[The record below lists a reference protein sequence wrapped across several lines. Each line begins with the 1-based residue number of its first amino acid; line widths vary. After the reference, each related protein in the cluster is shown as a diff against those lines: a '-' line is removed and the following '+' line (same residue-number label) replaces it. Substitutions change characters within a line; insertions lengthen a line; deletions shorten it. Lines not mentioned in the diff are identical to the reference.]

1 MGQTVHHK
9 LLVRLVALA
18 AVSFSLLLVLRQD
31 DQDGL
36 GMAQSMPAFQP
47 QAPIIVARN
56 EPGSPLVISAERQL
70 AKTEQ
75 APELGFNVTNVT
87 TKTVTAF
94 AIKQEVVSDE
104 KAGTTVYLYNLP
116 LSATK
121 LPPNGVLNEFATY
134 DNLSNSQHR
143 VTLTLDYVQFS
154 DGKTWGVDS
163 AKSGE
168 RVAGQNAATQI
179 LTTKLLGVIRDGN
192 AHEDFANALELA
204 TNIQPPAQHSNEW
217 NDGFK
222 LAIGTV
228 ASRSKRAYQLGG
240 LGRVTTEL
248 TNLATMLSEDR

>member
-1 MGQTVHHK
+1 MGQTVNHK
-9 LLVRLVALA
+9 LIIRLAALA
-18 AVSFSLLLVLRQD
+18 AVTLCLILVVRQD
-31 DQDGL
+31 DQVGL
-36 GMAQSMPAFQP
+36 GMAQSMPVFQP
-47 QAPIIVARN
+47 QAPIVVARN

-75 APELGFNVTNVT
+75 APELSLNVTNVT

-94 AIKQEVVSDE
+94 AIKQEVVAGQ

-121 LPPNGVLNEFATY
+121 LPPNGALHEFATY

-154 DGKTWGVDS
+154 DGKTWGLDS

-168 RVAGQNAATQI
+168 RVAGQNAASQI
-179 LTTKLLGVIRDGN
+179 LIRKLLGMIREGK
-192 AHEDFANALELA
+192 AHEDFANTLESV
-204 TNIQPPAQHSNEW
+204 TNIQPPAQHSDEW
-217 NDGFK
+217 NDGFR

-228 ASRSKRAYQLGG
+228 AHRLKRAHQLGG

-248 TNLATMLSEDR
+248 TNLAMMLSGDN